1 MSFTKTIFINF
12 TLNTSAVADYYR
24 ALANEFVHRGYKVVI
39 ITDGKRTHKVS
50 ENTNPAIFTWPS
62 KRPTRLA
69 DARFLVKLIKR
80 FRPVLI
86 FSNFGADNISIFV
99 SWLMKVPLRFVTYHT
114 MLDPEVVKKPNQAA
128 IIFQFFRKRIIF
140 RLTTMVLPV
149 AAALKQELSEVYRV
163 PDERIRVFHNAI
175 GAQPELV
182 DNETSYPPHLISAG
196 GLSRGKGHDVLINAM
211 AAVIKKHPDVK
222 LSIYG
227 EGPERAALESLIHK
241 LQLEQNVELPGK
253 ISHEA
258 VLNALSQAYALIHPS
273 RFEAFGYSVL
283 EAISVGTP
291 VIASAVG
298 GIPEIIREGK
308 DGFLVPV
315 DEPVILAERICYL
328 LNNNEVR
335 NSMSRNCYRR
345 FEETFELNHAVQKQ
359 VDWFESEIF
368 QLLHRNTIV

>member
-1 MSFTKTIFINF
+1 MCSSD
-12 TLNTSAVADYYR
+12 L
-24 ALANEFVHRGYKVVI
+24 
-39 ITDGKRTHKVS
+39 
-50 ENTNPAIFTWPS
+50 
-62 KRPTRLA
+62 
-69 DARFLVKLIKR
+69 
-80 FRPVLI
+80 
-86 FSNFGADNISIFV
+86 SNFGADNISIFV

-114 MLDPEVVKKPNQAA
+114 MLDPEIDKKPNQAE
-128 IIFQFFRKRIIF
+128 IFFQVLRKRIVF

-149 AAALKQELSEVYRV
+149 AAALKRELSEVYRV
-163 PDERIRVFHNAI
+163 PYERIKVFHNAL
-175 GAQPELV
+175 AAHPELV
-182 DNETSYPPHLISAG
+182 DNETSSPAHLISAG
-196 GLSRGKGHDVLINAM
+196 GLSRCKGHDVLIKAM
-211 AAVIKKHPDVK
+211 ATVIKEHPEVK

-335 NSMSRNCYRR
+335 NSMSRNCYRDR
-345 FEETFELNHAVQKQ
+345 KSV
-359 VDWFESEIF
+359 V
-368 QLLHRNTIV
+368 

>member
-24 ALANEFVHRGYKVVI
+24 ALANEFVQRGYKVVI

-69 DARFLVKLIKR
+69 DARFLFKLIKR
-80 FRPVLI
+80 FHPILI
-86 FSNFGADNISIFV
+86 FTNFGADNISIFV
-99 SWLMKVPLRFVTYHT
+99 SWFMRVPLRFVTYHT
-114 MLDPEVVKKPNQAA
+114 MLDPEIDKKPNQAA
-128 IIFQFFRKRIIF
+128 IFFQFLRKRIVF

-163 PDERIRVFHNAI
+163 PDERIKVFHNAL
-175 GAQPELV
+175 AAHPELIG
-182 DNETSYPPHLISAG
+182 NESRSPVLLISAG
-196 GLSRGKGHDVLINAM
+196 GLSLGKGHDVLIKAM
-211 AAVIKKHPDVK
+211 ATVTKEHPDVK

-227 EGPERAALESLIHK
+227 EGPERSLLESLIRE
-241 LQLEQNVELPGK
+241 LQLAQNVELPGNV
-253 ISHEA
+253 SHDA
-258 VLNALSQAYALIHPS
+258 VLNAMSQAYALIHPS

-315 DEPVILAERICYL
+315 DEPVVLAERICYL

-335 NSMSRNCYRR
+335 NSMSRNCYSR
-345 FEETFELNHAVQKQ
+345 FEEAFELNNAVQNQ
-359 VDWFESEIF
+359 ADWFEGKIH
-368 QLLHRNTIV
+368 QIQPDLIN